1 MRKSLLISL
10 CFLIAIIAAAQQPV
24 PNFAASK
31 YKTSKER
38 LKALADICD
47 SSARV
52 EAYRNMFTTARYA
65 LKITPANDYYNL
77 SLFNFYIG
85 TYNQGINGD
94 TAIAYLE
101 KSVDYGRRAN
111 NPKRIV
117 NGLERLLY
125 MYSEMDDYA
134 LQRDKA
140 AQEALRIVDTTR
152 NNRIKHS
159 MYNALTKYYE
169 TLGRREQQMNV
180 MLADLE
186 IFKKDL
192 PLQKLNGTDSTD
204 LGVAYINISALY
216 LELKQPKKALEY
228 LSPSKKFL
236 DGYKHA
242 ILHYYKNTA
251 DAYLQL
257 FRPDIARMYRD
268 SLTDFSMRE
277 FGPPPTD
284 KKNERND
291 WDIRMFSDLSFADYY
306 LNIKKVDSA
315 LFYMNIARSIAETS
329 LIDTLNL
336 TAFNYKMG
344 QTLIAAK
351 DYTTAL
357 TYLKDAEKIGL
368 DQGPE
373 QYGNVLR
380 EIAKCYSATGQWR
393 QSALYYERYLPIRD
407 SLYTVDIQKSMADAE
422 AKFQNNQKQQQIE
435 AQQKD
440 LGFAK
445 KQRLWLTAGFLLTA
459 VIAIM
464 LVVFYRNKKKTAD
477 LLDNQN
483 KRLSELNKELE
494 EANQTKAKLFGII
507 GHDLRAPV
515 KQMYQFLKLQ
525 KRDINTE
532 QEKAER
538 AAKMETA
545 TESLL
550 EMMEDLLLWS
560 KTQMSRLDPNIKEI
574 ELLPVLHPVEQ
585 FLQLPIEEKSIQLQ
599 NNITSGTTAMAD
611 DNFLQTI
618 YRNLLQN
625 AIKASS
631 SGATIII
638 DTTSQNG
645 RTILSIQNSGRSFTQ
660 ADFEQQVQPG
670 RGTQALN
677 GLGLQL
683 VEELSGKMNAT
694 VRFTA
699 LADGTIAEVI
709 FAARN

>member
-1 MRKSLLISL
+1 MRKTLLTFL
-10 CFLIAIIAAAQQPV
+10 CFLVTIVVAAQQPV
-24 PNFAASK
+24 LNFDATK
-31 YKTSKER
+31 YKTSGER
-38 LKALADICD
+38 LKALGDLCD

-65 LKITPANDYYNL
+65 LLITPANDYYNL
-77 SLFNFYIG
+77 SRFNFYIG
-85 TYNQGINGD
+85 AYNQGIDGD

-125 MYSEMDDYA
+125 MYSEMDGYA
-134 LQRDKA
+134 RQRDKA

-152 NNRIKHS
+152 NNRFKHS

-186 IFKKDL
+186 IFKQDL
-192 PLQKLNGTDSTD
+192 PLQKLNGADSTD

-257 FRPDIARMYRD
+257 FRPDIASVYRD
-268 SLTDFSMRE
+268 SLTDFSMQE

-306 LNIKKVDSA
+306 LTNKKVDSA
-315 LFYMNIARSIAETS
+315 LFYMNIARSLAETS
-329 LIDTLNL
+329 LLDTLNL

-344 QTLIAAK
+344 QTLVAAK
-351 DYTTAL
+351 DYTAAL
-357 TYLKDAEKIGL
+357 PYLKSAEKIGL

-380 EIAKCYSATGQWR
+380 EIAKCYSGTGQWQ

-422 AKFQNNQKQQQIE
+422 AKFQNKEKQQQIE

-445 KQRLWLTAGFLLTA
+445 KQRLWLTAGLLLTA
-459 VIAIM
+459 VIAVM

-477 LLDNQN
+477 VLDGKN
-483 KRLSELNKELE
+483 KELSELNNELE

-525 KRDINTE
+525 KLNVHNE
-532 QEKAER
+532 QEKAGR
-538 AAKMETA
+538 AAKMEKA

-550 EMMEDLLLWS
+550 ETMEDLLLWS
-560 KTQMSRLDPNIKEI
+560 KTQMSRLNPNVKEI
-574 ELLPVLHPVEQ
+574 ALLPVLHPVEQ
-585 FLQLPIEEKSIQLQ
+585 LLQLPVEEKSIQLQ
-599 NNITSGTTAMAD
+599 NNIAPGTTVMAD

-625 AIKASS
+625 AVKASPP
-631 SGATIII
+631 GATIVVGMAA
-638 DTTSQNG
+638 QHG
-645 RTILSIQNSGRSFTQ
+645 HAILSIQNSGRSFAQ
-660 ADFEQQVQPG
+660 ADFEQQTLAG
-670 RGTQALN
+670 RTTQTLN

-683 VEELSGKMNAT
+683 VAELSGKMNAA

-699 LADGTIAEVI
+699 LAEGTLAEVI
-709 FAARN
+709 FAAKN